1 MSHDLIAAYALDAV
15 DELERAQF
23 ERHLAGCDACRT
35 ELVRLRQATAAMAA
49 AQTERPPAHLRD
61 DVLQRVG
68 DIPQEVR
75 ESRRPAQRPATT
87 VARPTRLRQRASR
100 HVRELALAAAA
111 LVAVVVVGVNV
122 LAPQASPID
131 EVRAAALA
139 RNTTEVDRLLEMFAD
154 ELVVHDTITD
164 TGVSARVVRGDDGTV
179 LITDGLPSLPTDRVY
194 QAWLMDDEGPRPA
207 GLLGR
212 EADPVGEVG
221 AVDSG
226 IQAVAVSVEPAG
238 GSEQPSDQVVLT
250 IPTA

>member
-15 DELERAQF
+15 DEIERAQF
-23 ERHLAGCDACRT
+23 ERHLAGCDACRA
-35 ELVRLRQATAAMAA
+35 ELVELRQATAAMAV

-68 DIPQEVR
+68 NISQEVR
-75 ESRRPAQRPATT
+75 ESRRPAPRRATS
-87 VARPTRLRQRASR
+87 VGRSSRLRQQASR

-111 LVAVVVVGVNV
+111 LVAVVAVGVNV
-122 LAPQASPID
+122 LAPRPSPID
-131 EVRAAALA
+131 EVRTAALA
-139 RNTTEVDRLLEMFAD
+139 GDTTEVDRLLEMFGD
-154 ELVVHDTITD
+154 ELVVHDTTTD
-164 TGVSARVVRGDDGTV
+164 TGSSARVVRGDDGTV
-179 LITDGLPSLPTDRVY
+179 LITDGLPELPTDRVY
-194 QAWLMDDEGPRPA
+194 QAWLIDDEGARPA

-212 EADPVGEVG
+212 EADPVGEVD

-226 IQAVAVSVEPAG
+226 VQAVAVSVEPAG